1 MNCWTVFILLA
12 GAIVWSV
19 WKRVCRLRALDSSV
33 VKKTPFSSAVQDLV
47 ATAGGVYLSIIALV
61 SFLKLNIPEKVVVDR
76 VSFDPMALLA
86 ICVAVTQPWWERL
99 FLKNSE

>member
-1 MNCWTVFILLA
+1 MVLILLA

-19 WKRVCRLRALDSSV
+19 WKRVCRLRALDSST

-61 SFLKLNIPEKVVVDR
+61 SFLKLNIPEKLVIDS

-86 ICVAVTQPWWERL
+86 ICVAVTQPWWGKL
-99 FLKNSE
+99 FPNSIE